1 MRRER
6 ETNREKLGERDMQ
19 KRERQ
24 REIVVEEDRD
34 GKKGTDREIDY

>member
-6 ETNREKLGERDMQ
+6 ETTREKLGERDMQ

-34 GKKGTDREIDY
+34 GKKGKDREIDY

>member
-34 GKKGTDREIDY
+34 GKKGKDREIDY

>member
-34 GKKGTDREIDY
+34 GKKGKDREIDD